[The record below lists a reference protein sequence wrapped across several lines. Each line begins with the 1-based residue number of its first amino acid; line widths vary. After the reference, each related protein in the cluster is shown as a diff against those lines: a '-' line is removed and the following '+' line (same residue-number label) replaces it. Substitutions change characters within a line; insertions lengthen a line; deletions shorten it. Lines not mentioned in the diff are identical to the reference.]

1 MNDNETF
8 NYTYSAKEQEEINA
22 IRKKYAELDKPEDKM
37 EQLRRLDASVTKKA
51 TAVALIIGVI
61 GALVMG
67 LGMSLVMTELS
78 AAFGLSEKTAM
89 ISGIVI
95 GGIGMIPVV
104 LSYPVY
110 NIIVKAERKKLA
122 PEILKLA
129 EELTR

>member
-1 MNDNETF
+1 
-8 NYTYSAKEQEEINA
+8 
-22 IRKKYAELDKPEDKM
+22 
-37 EQLRRLDASVTKKA
+37 
-51 TAVALIIGVI
+51 
-61 GALVMG
+61 
-67 LGMSLVMTELS
+67 
-78 AAFGLSEKTAM
+78 M